1 MYRILSEKNAV
12 LYGERARSR
21 SGSQSWRLPLAVVA
35 LLLLPCFC
43 ALCMAQGSGFTVR
56 GRVVDAL
63 SRQPVPFALVTV
75 YGNAGKGASADSL
88 GRFAINGVEPG
99 LQRLAV
105 SCMGY
110 KDAVS
115 DEYVVSATLPPVVVE
130 MEEDASVLAGVTVSA
145 TPLRIEKVSPV
156 SLHVIGMGE
165 IEKSPGGNRDI
176 SRIVRSYP
184 GVSFSPIG
192 YRNDLIVRGGS
203 PSENRFYLDGIEIP
217 NINHFA
223 TQGATGGPVSI
234 LNADFIR
241 EVQFYTG
248 AFPADKGGALS
259 SVLDI
264 RLRDGNPDGNSLKAT
279 LGASEVSLSASGHFG
294 LRTMYL
300 ISVRQS
306 YLQLLFKMLG
316 LPFLPN
322 FIDGQFKIKTRL
334 TERDELAVLGLAGI
348 DNMRLNTDEE
358 GEDAEYLLSYLPRI
372 KQNTFTIGTAYK
384 HYAGRNVSTLSL
396 GYNYLYNSNLKYR
409 NNDDSSPDNLTLDLA
424 SHEQK
429 ATLRAENRTYGERW
443 TLAGGAEACYARYD
457 DRTFQRVYG
466 NGGRTDRSQ
475 SASIGMAGWG
485 AFASARYKSAGGKL
499 TATAGLRMDGCGYSA
514 RMARVWENISPTVSV
529 SWRVIPALA
538 LNAAAGLYHQLP
550 PYTALG
556 YKDSEGRYAN
566 KGLRYM
572 RVANANAGAEW
583 NVSEAMVVAV
593 EGFFKR
599 YSRLPLSVADGIP
612 LSCKGND
619 YGVVGNELLVPNAE
633 GRAYGIE
640 ASLRWQKPGRF
651 VSVASLTV
659 YRSEFRS
666 SAEKGAYVPSAWD
679 NRFIAN
685 VSGTYE
691 LPHEW
696 SVGAKLSAVGGSPY
710 TPYDED
716 KSSLVEAWDAQ
727 GRPYLDYS
735 RYNTGRLDAFFQ
747 LDVRVDKDFYFRN
760 WRLGIYIDLQNVT
773 KSVLKQPDVLMS
785 TGVVENPGAPASEQR
800 YRMKHIA
807 QESGTLMPTVGLT
820 VEF

>member
-1 MYRILSEKNAV
+1 MSFR
-12 LYGERARSR
+12 LYGF
-21 SGSQSWRLPLAVVA
+21 A
-35 LLLLPCFC
+35 LLAGLLALWRHRVATVCSMFLMLSHVS
-43 ALCMAQGSGFTVR
+43 LCMAADVGFTVR
-56 GRVVDAL
+56 GSVVDAV
-63 SRQPVPFALVTV
+63 SRRPVPFAVVKL
-75 YGNAGKGASADSL
+75 YGTDGKGASADSL
-88 GRFAINGVEPG
+88 GQFAIAGVPPG
-99 LQRLAV
+99 IHRLAV
-105 SCMGY
+105 SCIGY
-110 KDAVS
+110 KDMVS
-115 DEYVVSATLPPVVVE
+115 GEYLVSATLPPVVLE
-130 MEEDASVLAGVTVSA
+130 IEEDASMLGGVTVSA
-145 TPLRIEKVSPV
+145 SPLRIDKVSPV
-156 SLHVIGMGE
+156 SLHVIGLGE

-203 PSENRFYLDGIEIP
+203 PSENRFFLDGIEIP

-241 EVQFYTG
+241 EVRFHTG

-264 RLRDGNPDGNSLKAT
+264 RLRDGNVAANSFKAT

-294 LRTMYL
+294 QRTTYQF
-300 ISVRQS
+300 SVRQS

-334 TERDELAVLGLAGI
+334 TDRDELTVLGLAGI
-348 DNMRLNTDEE
+348 DDMKLNTDEE

-372 KQNTFTIGTAYK
+372 KQNTFTVGAAYK
-384 HYAGRNVSTLSL
+384 HYAGRNVTTLSL

-409 NNDDSSPDNLTLDLA
+409 NNDDSSPDNLTLDIS

-429 ATLRAENRTYGERW
+429 ATLRAENRAYGERW
-443 TLAGGAEACYARYD
+443 TVAEGIEAYYARYD
-457 DRTFQRVYG
+457 DHSFRRLYG
-466 NGGRTDRSQ
+466 SGGTADHGQ
-475 SASIGMAGWG
+475 TADLGIAGWG
-485 AFASARYKSAGGKL
+485 AFVSARYKTAGERL
-499 TATAGLRMDGCGYSA
+499 TATAAMRMDGCGYSA
-514 RMARVWENISPTVSV
+514 RMARVWDNLSPTLSV
-529 SWRVIPALA
+529 SWRLVQPLA
-538 LNAAAGLYHQLP
+538 VNASLGLYHQLP

-566 KGLRYM
+566 KSLRYM
-572 RVANANAGAEW
+572 RVANANLGLEW
-583 NVSEAMVVAV
+583 NVSADVVAAA
-593 EGFFKR
+593 EGFYKR

-619 YGVVGNELLVPNAE
+619 YGVVGDERLTPTAE

-640 ASLRWQKPGRF
+640 ASLRWQRPGLF
-651 VSVASLTV
+651 TSVASLTL
-659 YRSEFRS
+659 YRSEFRD
-666 SAEKGAYVPSAWD
+666 AGRGGACVPSAWD

-685 VSGTYE
+685 VSGTFE
-691 LPHEW
+691 LPRNW
-696 SVGAKLSAVGGSPY
+696 SVGAKLSAIGGSPF
-710 TPYDED
+710 TPYDEQ

-735 RYNTGRLDAFFQ
+735 RYNTGRLDAFCQ
-747 LDVRVDKDFYFRN
+747 LDVRVDKDYYFRS
-760 WRLGIYIDLQNVT
+760 WRLGIYLDLQNVT
-773 KSVLKQPDVLMS
+773 KSVLRQPDVLMS
-785 TGVVENPGAPASEQR
+785 TGVVENPDAPASEQR
-800 YRMKHIA
+800 YRMKYLA
-807 QESGTLMPTVGLT
+807 QESGTLLPTIGLT

>member
-1 MYRILSEKNAV
+1 MYYKKMDLVFWENEAKCVWSGFV
-12 LYGERARSR
+12 ARLMPM
-21 SGSQSWRLPLAVVA
+21 LPVVA
-35 LLLLPCFC
+35 LLVCFALPCT
-43 ALCMAQGSGFTVR
+43 ARQGGFTVR

-63 SRQPVPFALVTV
+63 SRRPVPFAVVSV
-75 YGNAGKGASADSL
+75 YGESGHGASADSL
-88 GRFAINGVEPG
+88 GVFAISGVTPG
-99 LQRLAV
+99 MHRLSA

-110 KDAVS
+110 KDMVS
-115 DEYVVSATLPPVVVE
+115 DEFLVSATLPPVVLE
-130 MEEDASVLAGVTVSA
+130 LEEDASVLAGVTVSA
-145 TPLRIEKVSPV
+145 TPLRIDKVSPV
-156 SLHVIGMGE
+156 SLHLIGMGE

-203 PSENRFYLDGIEIP
+203 PSENRFFLDGIEIP

-264 RLRDGNPDGNSLKAT
+264 RLRDGNAEGNNFKAT
-279 LGASEVSLSASGHFG
+279 LGASEVSLSASGHVG
-294 LRTMYL
+294 RRTTYL
-300 ISVRQS
+300 FSVRQS
-306 YLQLLFKMLG
+306 YLQLLFKMIG

-322 FIDGQFKIKTRL
+322 FIDGQFKVKTRFS
-334 TERDELAVLGLAGI
+334 EHDELTVLGLAGI
-348 DNMRLNTDEE
+348 DDMKLNTDEE

-372 KQNTFTIGTAYK
+372 KQNTFTVGAAYK
-384 HYAGRNVSTLSL
+384 HYSGRNVTTVSL

-409 NNDDSSPDNLTLDLA
+409 DNDDSSPDNLTLDIS
-424 SHEQK
+424 SHERK
-429 ATLRAENRTYGERW
+429 VSLRAENRTYGERW
-443 TLAGGAEACYARYD
+443 TVAEGADVYYARYD
-457 DRTFQRVYG
+457 DNSFQRLYAA
-466 NGGRTDRSQ
+466 GGRTDRSQ
-475 SASIGMAGWG
+475 SAAIGMVGWG
-485 AFASARYKSAGGKL
+485 AYASARYKSSDERL
-499 TATAGLRMDGCGYSA
+499 TASAGLRFDGCGYSLP
-514 RMARVWENISPTVSV
+514 MARVWDNVSPTLSV
-529 SWRVIPALA
+529 SWRFVPSVA
-538 LNAAAGLYHQLP
+538 LNAAVGLYHQLP

-556 YKDSEGRYAN
+556 YKASDGSYAN

-572 RVANANAGAEW
+572 RVANANVGAEW
-583 NVSEAMVVAV
+583 NVSQAMVVSL
-593 EGFFKR
+593 EGFYKQ

-619 YGVVGNELLVPNAE
+619 YGIVGNELLTSTAE
-633 GRAYGIE
+633 GRAFGLE

-651 VSVASLTV
+651 VSVASVTL
-659 YRSEFRS
+659 YRSEFRDGS
-666 SAEKGAYVPSAWD
+666 KGGAYVASAWD

-691 LPHEW
+691 LPRNW
-696 SVGAKLSAVGGSPY
+696 SVGAKLSAIGGGPL
-710 TPYDED
+710 TPYDVD

-735 RYNTGRLDAFFQ
+735 RYNTGRLDAFCQ
-747 LDVRVDKDFYFRN
+747 LDVRVDKNYYFRS
-760 WRLGIYIDLQNVT
+760 WRLGIYVDLQNVT
-773 KSVLKQPDVLMS
+773 KSVLRQPDVLMS
-785 TGVVENPGAPASEQR
+785 TGIVENPGAPVAEQR
-800 YRMKHIA
+800 YRMKYLP
-807 QESGTLMPTVGLT
+807 QDSGTLLPTIGLT